1 MPQTIG
7 AFMAILTVMTFTLNY
22 QRSEM
27 LTQQRLIGG
36 ELEVMANA
44 VASETMNYVA
54 TKSFDAA
61 VAADVVT
68 RLDPNTSSLTPS
80 SGFGGAIYADASDI
94 DDFDGITDH
103 DVFFE
108 MEDGAGFNFVVK
120 VAVNYVDDAGAHSMS
135 PTLTKEVNVTV
146 GGADGLFTPIT
157 ITRQFSP
164 QWY

>member
-1 MPQTIG
+1 MSQTIG
-7 AFMAILTVMTFTLNY
+7 AFMAILTVMTFTANY

-27 LTQQRLIGG
+27 LTQQRLVGG

-44 VASETMNYVA
+44 VASDAMNYIA
-54 TKSFDAA
+54 TKSFDSA
-61 VAADVVT
+61 VAAGVVN
-68 RLDPNTSSLTPS
+68 RLDPNTSYLTTS
-80 SGFGGAIYADASDI
+80 SGFGGALYADAADI

-103 DVFFE
+103 DVFYE
-108 MEDGAGFNFVVK
+108 MDNGLGFNFTVK
-120 VAVNYVDDAGAHSMS
+120 VEVDYVDDNGVTSTA

-146 GGADGLFTPIT
+146 GGADGLFNPIK